1 MAITS
6 ENGLIAAMASAQFQ
20 DTYEASVSTATGQ
33 FQSLWQA
40 GGNPGAGAI
49 PATGSGAVPTSATA
63 GAVPFVNPSGA
74 NTMYLARMMATAS
87 NNGTLV
93 LYDRVVH
100 TSGLSGTVTTA
111 QTVNTVAI
119 TRNPANSDT
128 GAWLEWYA
136 TTGATAATA
145 TVSYTNQSGVT
156 GRAGTAAIPA
166 STPAGRTI
174 PVILQSGDTGVQ
186 SVQNVTLS
194 VSTGTAGNFGVTLS
208 NRVCSIPLLANL
220 GQNFNYAA
228 LGLPIV
234 QPNACLAY
242 HLLPSTTTSGT
253 ILTELT
259 LAQG

>member
-1 MAITS
+1 
-6 ENGLIAAMASAQFQ
+6 MASAQFQ
-20 DTYEASVSTATGQ
+20 DTYEASVSTVTGQ
-33 FQSLWQA
+33 FQSLWLA
-40 GGNPGAGAI
+40 GGNPGAGATA
-49 PATGSGAVPTSATA
+49 PTGSGAVPTSATA
-63 GAVPFVNPSGA
+63 GAIPFVNPSGA

-128 GAWLEWYA
+128 GAWLEWYGNTG
-136 TTGATAATA
+136 TTAVTA

-156 GRAGTAAIPA
+156 GRAGTVAILA
-166 STPAGRTI
+166 TTPAGRTI

-186 SVQNVTLS
+186 SVQTVTLS
-194 VSTGTAGNFGVTLS
+194 ASTTTAGNFGVTLS

>member
-1 MAITS
+1 
-6 ENGLIAAMASAQFQ
+6 
-20 DTYEASVSTATGQ
+20 
-33 FQSLWQA
+33 
-40 GGNPGAGAI
+40 
-49 PATGSGAVPTSATA
+49 
-63 GAVPFVNPSGA
+63 
-74 NTMYLARMMATAS
+74 
-87 NNGTLV
+87 
-93 LYDRVVH
+93 
-100 TSGLSGTVTTA
+100 
-111 QTVNTVAI
+111 
-119 TRNPANSDT
+119 
-128 GAWLEWYA
+128 
-136 TTGATAATA
+136 
-145 TVSYTNQSGVT
+145 
-156 GRAGTAAIPA
+156 
-166 STPAGRTI
+166 
-174 PVILQSGDTGVQ
+174 VQ